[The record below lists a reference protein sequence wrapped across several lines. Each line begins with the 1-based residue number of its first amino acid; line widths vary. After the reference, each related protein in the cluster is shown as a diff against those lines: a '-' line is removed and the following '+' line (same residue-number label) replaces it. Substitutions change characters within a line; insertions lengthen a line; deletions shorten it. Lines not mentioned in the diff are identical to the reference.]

1 MPGETASPVVTQT
14 LSGCCRFVTFRG
26 HTDTTSPEERTGK
39 AYRGGSVSERFYV
52 EGGKQLQG
60 EIEVSGAKNA
70 ALKLIAAALLAP
82 GKTVLHHV
90 PRIKDVRTMLALL
103 DELGV
108 GTRFT
113 GSTLEIDASTVESY
127 TAPYELVRQ
136 MRASLVVL
144 GPLVAR
150 FGEAEVSAPGG
161 CNLGLRKFNFHVD
174 GLRALGADV
183 ELDHGFIKASAP
195 DGLHAA
201 EVNFEYPSV
210 GATENVMMA
219 AVLADGVTIIEN
231 GAREPEIS
239 ALAGFLNSMGAR
251 VMGAGTGRIVIEGVD
266 ELRPTEWTV
275 MPDRIE
281 AGTLLMATAATG
293 GDVTITNALPEHL
306 KMELVKLRE
315 MGVEVSATQG
325 SPGIRVRVDPPAS
338 LSGVDVAT
346 LPFPGFATDLQAQM
360 MVLLTQATGAGI
372 ITENVY
378 ENRLQVAEELN
389 RLDAGIDLFGGH
401 RALIRGPRRLSGTI
415 VQAPDLRGGA
425 ALVMAGLV
433 SEGTTVV
440 DGATHIL
447 RGYEDFEDKLT
458 ALGAT
463 VAFETEARIAR

>member
-1 MPGETASPVVTQT
+1 M
-14 LSGCCRFVTFRG
+14 
-26 HTDTTSPEERTGK
+26 
-39 AYRGGSVSERFYV
+39 SERFYV
-52 EGGKQLQG
+52 EGGTRLRG

-70 ALKLIAAALLAP
+70 ALKFVAAALLAP
-82 GKTVLHHV
+82 GKTVLHDV
-90 PRIKDVRTMLALL
+90 PRIKDIDTMLALL

-108 GTRFT
+108 GTSFS
-113 GSTLEIDASTVESY
+113 GSTLEIDASTLNSY

-195 DGLHAA
+195 GGLRAA

-219 AVLADGVTIIEN
+219 AVLADGITIIEN

-266 ELRPTEWTV
+266 ELNPTEWTV

-281 AGTLLMATAATG
+281 AGTYLMATAATG
-293 GDVTITNALPEHL
+293 GDVTVTNALPEHL
-306 KMELVKLRE
+306 KMELEKLRE
-315 MGVEVSATQG
+315 MGVQVSATPG
-325 SPGIRVRVDPPAS
+325 TPGIRVRVEDPAS
-338 LSGVDVAT
+338 LTGVDVAT

-360 MVLLTQATGAGI
+360 MVLLTQASGAGI

-389 RLDAGIDLFGGH
+389 RLDAAIDLFGGH
-401 RALIRGPRRLSGTI
+401 RALVRGPRRLSGTI
-415 VQAPDLRGGA
+415 VQSPDLRGGA

-440 DGATHIL
+440 DGANHIL
-447 RGYEDFEDKLT
+447 RGYENFEEKLSS
-458 ALGAT
+458 LGAT
-463 VAFETEARIAR
+463 VAFEAEAQISR

>member
-1 MPGETASPVVTQT
+1 
-14 LSGCCRFVTFRG
+14 
-26 HTDTTSPEERTGK
+26 
-39 AYRGGSVSERFYV
+39 VSERFYV
-52 EGGKQLQG
+52 EGGKRLQG

-70 ALKLIAAALLAP
+70 ALKFVAAALLAP

-90 PRIKDVRTMLALL
+90 PRIKDIHTMIALL

-108 GTRFT
+108 RTDFA
-113 GSTLEIDASTVESY
+113 GSTLEIDASTVDSY

-174 GLRALGADV
+174 GLRSLGAEV

-195 DGLHAA
+195 QGLRAS

-239 ALAGFLNSMGAR
+239 ALANFLNSMGAR
-251 VMGAGTGRIVIEGVD
+251 VKGAGTGRIVIEGVE
-266 ELRPTEWTV
+266 ELHPTEWTV

-281 AGTLLMATAATG
+281 AGTFLMATAATG
-293 GDVTITNALPEHL
+293 GDVTVTNALPEHL
-306 KMELVKLRE
+306 KMELEKLRE
-315 MGVEVSATQG
+315 MGVQVETTPG
-325 SPGIRVRVDPPAS
+325 SPGIRVRVDDPAS

-360 MVLLTQATGAGI
+360 MVLLTQASGAGI

-401 RALIRGPRRLSGTI
+401 RALIRGPRRLSGSI
-415 VQAPDLRGGA
+415 VQSPDLRGGA

-433 SEGTTVV
+433 SDGTTVV
-440 DGATHIL
+440 DGAQHIL
-447 RGYEDFEDKLT
+447 RGYENFEEKLT
-458 ALGAT
+458 GLGAT
-463 VAFETEARIAR
+463 VAFEAGAPVRR

>member
-1 MPGETASPVVTQT
+1 
-14 LSGCCRFVTFRG
+14 
-26 HTDTTSPEERTGK
+26 
-39 AYRGGSVSERFYV
+39 
-52 EGGKQLQG
+52 
-60 EIEVSGAKNA
+60 
-70 ALKLIAAALLAP
+70 
-82 GKTVLHHV
+82 
-90 PRIKDVRTMLALL
+90 
-103 DELGV
+103 
-108 GTRFT
+108 
-113 GSTLEIDASTVESY
+113 
-127 TAPYELVRQ
+127 

-144 GPLVAR
+144 GPLAAR

-195 DGLHAA
+195 GGLRAA

-251 VMGAGTGRIVIEGVD
+251 VMGAGTGRIVIEGVK
-266 ELRPTEWTV
+266 ELHPTEWTV

-281 AGTLLMATAATG
+281 AGTFLMATAATG
-293 GDVTITNALPEHL
+293 GDVTVTNALPEHL
-306 KMELVKLRE
+306 KMELEKLRE

-325 SPGIRVRVDPPAS
+325 SPGIRVRVDDPAS

-360 MVLLTQATGAGI
+360 MVLLTQASGAGI

-401 RALIRGPRRLSGTI
+401 RALVRGPRRLSGTI

-433 SEGTTVV
+433 SDGTTVV
-440 DGATHIL
+440 DSANHIL
-447 RGYEDFEDKLT
+447 RGYENFEDKLT

-463 VAFETEARIAR
+463 VAFEAETRIAR

>member
-1 MPGETASPVVTQT
+1 
-14 LSGCCRFVTFRG
+14 
-26 HTDTTSPEERTGK
+26 
-39 AYRGGSVSERFYV
+39 
-52 EGGKQLQG
+52 
-60 EIEVSGAKNA
+60 
-70 ALKLIAAALLAP
+70 
-82 GKTVLHHV
+82 
-90 PRIKDVRTMLALL
+90 
-103 DELGV
+103 
-108 GTRFT
+108 
-113 GSTLEIDASTVESY
+113 
-127 TAPYELVRQ
+127 
-136 MRASLVVL
+136 
-144 GPLVAR
+144 VAR

-174 GLRALGADV
+174 GLRSLGADI

-195 DGLHAA
+195 KGLRSA

-219 AVLADGVTIIEN
+219 AVLADGITIIEN

-251 VMGAGTGRIVIEGVD
+251 VMGAGTGRIVIEGVNA
-266 ELRPTEWTV
+266 LHPTEWTV

-281 AGTLLMATAATG
+281 AGTYLMATAATG
-293 GDVTITNALPEHL
+293 GDVTVTNALPEHL
-306 KMELVKLRE
+306 KMELEKLRE
-315 MGVEVSATQG
+315 MGVQVSATPG
-325 SPGIRVRVDPPAS
+325 TPGIRVRVEDPAS

-360 MVLLTQATGAGI
+360 MVLLTQASGAGI

-401 RALIRGPRRLSGTI
+401 RALVRGPRRLSGSI

-425 ALVMAGLV
+425 ALVIAGLV

-440 DGATHIL
+440 DGAKHIL
-447 RGYEDFEDKLT
+447 RGYENFEEKLT
-458 ALGAT
+458 SLGAT
-463 VAFETEARIAR
+463 VAFEAGLQVSGFRHQG